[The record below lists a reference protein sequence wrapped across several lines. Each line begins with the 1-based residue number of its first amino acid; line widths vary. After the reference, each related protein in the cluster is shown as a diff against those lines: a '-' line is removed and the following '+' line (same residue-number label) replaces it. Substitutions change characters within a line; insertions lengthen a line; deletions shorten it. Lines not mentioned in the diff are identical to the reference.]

1 MRIISRLDI
10 KQSSLIKSVMFDGV
24 RKVGDPIYF
33 AKKYYDSSID
43 ELMLINNTGSLYGT
57 QLDDGLV
64 KKIRDGKAIP
74 ISAGGGI
81 ASLEDA
87 KKLISAGADKIV
99 LNTLIHKNPKEV
111 SKIIDLVGSSSVV
124 GVIEVDTR
132 SNELIS
138 AYEMSRQ
145 SSGLGLEQTITKYL
159 NLGVGE
165 IVLVDVG
172 RDGCFKGLNQDF
184 IEIVNDYKYRA
195 PFLISGGFFQ
205 KEEIK
210 KFINVFSGIIISSV
224 FHFEKIDVKSLME
237 YRNKF
242 DVI

>member
-10 KQSSLIKSVMFDGV
+10 KQSFLIKSVMFDGV
-24 RKVGDPIYF
+24 RKVGDPIDF
-33 AKKYYDSSID
+33 ANKYYNSSID

-57 QLDDGLV
+57 QLDAEII

-81 ASLEDA
+81 SNLEDV
-87 KKLISAGADKIV
+87 KKLIGAGADKIV
-99 LNTLIHKNPKEV
+99 LNTLLHKNPKEV
-111 SKIIDLVGSSSVV
+111 SKIVDLLGSSSVV

-132 SNELIS
+132 SNKLIS

-145 SSGLGLEQTITKYL
+145 SSGLDLDQTIKKYL
-159 NLGVGE
+159 DLGVGE
-165 IVLVDVG
+165 IVLIDVG

-184 IEIVNDYKYRA
+184 SEIVDKYKHEA
-195 PFLISGGFFQ
+195 PFLISGGFFEM
-205 KEEIK
+205 EEVK
-210 KFINVFSGIIISSV
+210 KYVNIFSGIIISSV
-224 FHFEKIDVKSLME
+224 FHFGKLDVKSLME
-237 YRNKF
+237 YRKKI

>member
-1 MRIISRLDI
+1 
-10 KQSSLIKSVMFDGV
+10 MFDGV
-24 RKVGDPIYF
+24 RKVGDPIVY
-33 AKKYYDSSID
+33 ANQYYNSSID

-57 QLDDGLV
+57 QLDANIV
-64 KKIRDGKAIP
+64 KKIRSGKAIP

-81 ASLEDA
+81 SNLDDV

-99 LNTLIHKNPKEV
+99 LNTLLHKNPKEI
-111 SKIIDLVGSSSVV
+111 SKIVNLVGSSSVI

-132 SNELIS
+132 SNKLIS

-145 SSGLGLEQTITKYL
+145 SSGLDLDQTIKKYL

-184 IEIVNDYKYRA
+184 IEIVNKYKYQA
-195 PFLISGGFFQ
+195 PFLIGGGFFQ

-210 KFINVFSGIIISSV
+210 NFMNTFSGIIISSV
-224 FHFEKIDVKSLME
+224 FHFGKLDVKSLME
-237 YRNKF
+237 YRKKI
-242 DVI
+242 DAI